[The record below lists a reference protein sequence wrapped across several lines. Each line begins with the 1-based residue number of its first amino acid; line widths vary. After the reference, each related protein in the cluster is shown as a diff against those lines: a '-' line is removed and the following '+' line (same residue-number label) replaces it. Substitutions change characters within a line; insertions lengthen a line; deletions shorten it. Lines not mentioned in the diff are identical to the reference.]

1 MDSAIRNIFF
11 ILGFISLFLILY
23 THIEMAKSIKNWI
36 YGKSNLDRPE
46 ANVVY
51 IKNQA
56 LVHFINQYGGFSGY
70 L

>member
-1 MDSAIRNIFF
+1 MDSAIKSIFF
-11 ILGFISLFLILY
+11 SLGCISLFLISF
-23 THIEMAKSIKNWI
+23 THIEMVKSINNWI
-36 YGKSNLDRPE
+36 YGKSHLDRAE

-56 LVHFINQYGGFSGY
+56 LVHFINQYGGFSRY

>member
-1 MDSAIRNIFF
+1 MDSAIKSIFF
-11 ILGFISLFLILY
+11 ILGSISLFLILY
-23 THIEMAKSIKNWI
+23 AHIEMAKSIKSWI
-36 YGKSNLDRPE
+36 YGKSDLDRTE